1 MISQNLKKKILYYKF
16 FVYFIMVAIIAK
28 LSYIQIINYNNVND
42 LANESWERS
51 FPLEPSRGI
60 IYDSSMNEIA
70 SNVASMSLYVIPS
83 QIVDKKNLANKL
95 SSILQVNEDKL
106 YSKINKK
113 TSIVKVFPEGKNLN
127 NDVVRKINLLNE
139 KGLYL
144 VYDNKRYYPYNELL
158 AHSIGFVGIDNQGL
172 TGLESKYDEILK
184 GSKGYLNYKL
194 DAKGGLL
201 DGYSS
206 EIISPINGFNIQLTI
221 DLKIQQILERELKN
235 AYEKYS
241 PENIYAIAMN
251 PNNGEILGISSYPS
265 FDLNNYSSYNQEIYN
280 RNLPVWKSY
289 EPGSTF
295 KVFSFAAGL
304 EEKKFDMFKDTYY
317 DNGSEYVDGF
327 KIKSWK
333 KGGHGLQ
340 TFLEVLENSSNPG
353 FVEISRRLG
362 NETFYNYVKKFGFSK
377 KTGVDL
383 LGEASG
389 IFFHLENY
397 NNLENATTC
406 FGQGI
411 SVTQI
416 QMIRAFCSVINGGV
430 LYQPKITK
438 SILMPNTNEIIYEVP
453 TVIVNDSV
461 ISKNTS
467 ELMRYALESVVAKGS
482 GRKAYMEGY
491 RVGGKTGTA
500 QIAENGVYL
509 QGQYIL
515 SFIGAAPMNNPKI
528 AIYACM
534 EKPHSLIQY
543 GGTIVGPIVNNMLN
557 DIVIHMN
564 IEKQKGEL
572 DFEYTWMDIKTYPVE
587 NYINKKINEVK
598 SKHFKFVIIGEGDKV
613 ISQLPHENERLQ
625 EGKEVILF
633 T

>member
-1 MISQNLKKKILYYKF
+1 MI
-16 FVYFIMVAIIAK
+16 AIIGK
-28 LSYIQIINYNNVND
+28 LSYIQIINYQEINEMAND
-42 LANESWERS
+42 SWERS

-60 IYDSSMNEIA
+60 IYDANLNEIA
-70 SNVASMSLYVIPS
+70 TNLASMSIYVIPS
-83 QIVDKKNLANKL
+83 QVKDLKQLASKLASLLNKDETT
-95 SSILQVNEDKL
+95 IYK
-106 YSKINKK
+106 KINKK
-113 TSIVKVFPEGKNLN
+113 TSIVKLFPEGKNISN
-127 NDVVRKINLLNE
+127 EMAKQISSWNE

-172 TGLESKYDEILK
+172 AGLESKYDEILK
-184 GSKGYLNYKL
+184 GKKGALNYKL

-201 DGYSS
+201 NGYSS
-206 EIISPINGFNIQLTI
+206 EIVSPINGFNIQLTI

-235 AYEKYS
+235 AYQKYQS
-241 PENIYAIAMN
+241 ESIYGIAMN
-251 PNNGEILGISSYPS
+251 PNNGEILAIASYPS
-265 FDLNNYSSYNQEIYN
+265 FDLNHYSSYNQEIYN

-295 KVFSFAAGL
+295 KVFSFAAAL
-304 EEKKFDMFKDTYY
+304 EEKKIDMFKDTYY
-317 DNGSEYVDGF
+317 DDGTEVVDGF
-327 KIKSWK
+327 TIKSWK

-362 NETFYNYVKKFGFSK
+362 RETLYDYVKKFGFTK
-377 KTGVDL
+377 KTNVDL
-383 LGEASG
+383 IGESSG
-389 IFFHLENY
+389 IFFKFENY
-397 NNLENATTC
+397 NNLENATTS

-416 QMIRAFCSVINGGV
+416 QMIRAFCSVINGGT
-430 LYQPKITK
+430 LYRPKITK
-438 SILMPNTNEIIYEVP
+438 SILLPSNNEIIYEVP
-453 TVIVNDSV
+453 TIIDKENV
-461 ISKNTS
+461 ISKETS
-467 ELMRYALESVVAKGS
+467 EKMRYALESVVAHGS

-515 SFIGAAPMNNPKI
+515 SFMGALPMNDPKI
-528 AIYACM
+528 VVYVCM

-543 GGTIVGPIVNNMLN
+543 GGTIVGPIVNNIFN
-557 DIVIHMN
+557 DVVSYMN
-564 IEKQKGEL
+564 IKPQESEL

-587 NYINKKINEVK
+587 NYIGKNKKEIR
-598 SKHFKFVIIGEGDKV
+598 SKHFKFVYIGDGDEV
-613 ISQLPHENERLQ
+613 ISQLPLPNEKIQ

>member
-1 MISQNLKKKILYYKF
+1 
-16 FVYFIMVAIIAK
+16 MVAIIAK

-528 AIYACM
+528 AIYVCM

>member
-1 MISQNLKKKILYYKF
+1 MISQNLKKKIIYYKF

-528 AIYACM
+528 AIYVCM

>member
-1 MISQNLKKKILYYKF
+1 MISQNLKKKIIYYKF

-139 KGLYL
+139 KGVYL

-172 TGLESKYDEILK
+172 TGLESKYDNILK

-528 AIYACM
+528 AIYVCM

-587 NYINKKINEVK
+587 NYINKKVNEVK